1 MLPARSAQAGRRF
14 VTSWLSGR
22 TWLWNHEIGMAR
34 FDPGVFHFR
43 DFFEPTDFVFVRP
56 DDVVFARGRAARVD
70 PPLFDPVMDRL
81 LDDAELAGQV
91 GNPPFVFLEQIVA
104 KILTD
109 QTHFPHQGADSYLA
123 KAAAAVRWNEALG
136 VEFGGDGC
144 AVQSFPMKLFQSFL
158 EASKVFQLLEAGD
171 GPSHLV
177 LGRHSAFPDDRHLG

>member
-123 KAAAAVRWNEALG
+123 KAAAAVRWNRSEEHTSEL
-136 VEFGGDGC
+136 
-144 AVQSFPMKLFQSFL
+144 QSLTNL
-158 EASKVFQLLEAGD
+158 VCRLLLEKKKYNNTTSGHT
-171 GPSHLV
+171 PTQSS
-177 LGRHSAFPDDRHLG
+177 R